1 MGRIGKFATGLIGLI
16 LLVSGIFVG
25 AQHFKRQSEIKT
37 KLEEAIGRDA
47 GYTETILKMETD
59 SSHITYGEL
68 FNLCDKSV
76 EERTA
81 LIVELRGLYP
91 SVNHA
96 AKEKL
101 IDFLNAE
108 NDTIRAKRDLYRKS
122 MLLSSAMDTVR
133 EAIKD
138 APSSEYGW
146 EYYHATVTRS
156 KQETADAAKELQ
168 GSAASFVESYQKTLR
183 LEAGVA
189 EATSHFGIRFNP
201 IFKAYNA
208 ANSKEGKDAGDMA
221 SGVIVAWKL

>member
-1 MGRIGKFATGLIGLI
+1 MGTIGKLAAGVIGLI
-16 LLVSGIFVG
+16 LLVSGAVVG

-47 GYTETILKMETD
+47 GYTETILKVETD

-68 FNLCDKSV
+68 FSLCDKSV

-91 SVNHA
+91 SVNHT

-108 NDTIRAKRDLYRKS
+108 NDTIRAKRDLYRRS
-122 MLLSSAMDTVR
+122 MLLDNAMDATL
-133 EAIKD
+133 EATKD
-138 APSSEYGW
+138 IPSSVYGW
-146 EYYHATVTRS
+146 EYSNARVTRA
-156 KQETADAAKELQ
+156 KEEAVDAAKELQ
-168 GSAASFVESYQKTLR
+168 GSAAGFVESYQKTLR

-189 EATSHFGIRFNP
+189 EATSRFGIRFNP
-201 IFKAYNA
+201 IFKTYSASNSAKGKEEGDA
-208 ANSKEGKDAGDMA
+208 ASSVIA
-221 SGVIVAWKL
+221 SWKL